1 MAGGRQPTS
10 SMVSAVCPDGLPELG
25 SRNQVGAHPGASGNS
40 TVPAGFLHAPWSF
53 SLDLRTEGLQR
64 RRGGGLEVGLQ
75 TAWW

>member
-25 SRNQVGAHPGASGNS
+25 SRNQVGARPGASGNP
-40 TVPAGFLHAPWSF
+40 TAPAGFLRAPWSF
-53 SLDLRTEGLQR
+53 SLDLGTEGLR
-64 RRGGGLEVGLQ
+64 RRGGGLEAGLQ